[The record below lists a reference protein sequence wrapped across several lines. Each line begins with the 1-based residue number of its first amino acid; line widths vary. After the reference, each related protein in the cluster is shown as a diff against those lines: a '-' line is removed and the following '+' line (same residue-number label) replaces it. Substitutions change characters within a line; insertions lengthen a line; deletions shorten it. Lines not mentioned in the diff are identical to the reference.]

1 MTSLDTAVSDAGP
14 LVERAVRA
22 EATPWSTETFL
33 DFTSFRDACR
43 AWHESEDFF
52 NWLQS
57 SNYAVALLAASNLRP
72 LHFAAR
78 ERGTTPTASSSH
90 AVEASTVHLVLRAP
104 CCDTT
109 VVLSE
114 EERVTLAK
122 VGRLFP
128 FHVGSKGVA
137 TQSKNS
143 TVIPVQSTQ
152 LERQHQITAGLL
164 ARAHRDGCTWR
175 DRHAL
180 GERGGETDE
189 TTVSCA
195 RQLLL
200 GSPSLC
206 ITESVTVRAFCAAV
220 TLRSLGSEVATN
232 APARVRCLLPRGSPP
247 SVVRQRMAETMAVLD
262 PAFSAVH
269 CEASTAVPRMRYTG
283 SNVNDRILQL
293 FFASKKRLRPEAST
307 EAAYADTDVGGKE
320 VLRYMALLMSL
331 YGYTV
336 VPADGVHSTDAENAG
351 GSEADFRDE
360 ETTVGAGS
368 HQPSPQETSQWRS
381 PSTIQSSV
389 DDAEVGH
396 HVHTETA
403 TQSELISVEDAAK
416 LLGWHVRC
424 QFCAHGPA
432 IVAVRE
438 RVTRTT
444 TTTITTASTLE
455 VSHIA
460 SCAASFSTA
469 EAPRQELQCVVDE
482 KGDALQSHGV
492 VGTSVE
498 SGSGDCGDGGSKGVL
513 GVVAEVE
520 APPLSVN
527 CSQQYGKMKDEAFVA
542 AAAATTELENTSDD
556 QSNIARNCG
565 SRLEEGVSSQEYEE
579 GDCAVSATLSSSVDR
594 GSNGGVEDDNVCVS
608 NEVGS
613 SISGNEETAGEEN
626 LEAASCSDVEA
637 LGEQSTQMC
646 SGVARVQAEATARVV
661 AAAAAVPAAAASDF
675 SRTTAATTTTNVATR
690 ATHSVTTITITFS
703 RRPALQRDSQ
713 QQLQHQLSSTSSKG
727 HHDSCPWYRLFL
739 TDVID
744 ATALAAP
751 ERFMDFTWVTGE
763 DGDTVPDERTAD
775 LPNSTTTSMTTS
787 GDQTKCNAH
796 KSAGGASVDG
806 EARLLPPQGPSPS
819 KREGQTCKDS
829 EGHSSRVRLVLRF
842 LLPEV
847 ERLITTWRLSEEWER
862 VRPGEYLRHPL
873 WRTWL
878 TSETLHPVHTESA
891 DGIMEQYLR
900 TLERQL
906 MPSQITEEGT
916 GEGSRSS
923 AAASD
928 GKCSDGSVIN
938 KAATSVIGK
947 TKWDALGTLEELGVT
962 IGAPLCN
969 ANTTLL
975 SRTVESALHLANRSL
990 HRYYANDQVAA
1001 KAGSAARSGDARTLL
1016 REGLQSL
1023 LQFSGISASQSVVAS
1038 SGAGL
1043 KSTLSAPDSEDARGK
1058 EDSAAVRAFLK
1069 TMEERCSDDIVRES
1083 RSSASRLRRALQ
1095 REAIPHALHEF
1106 TTTVY
1111 PTLRSRAADCTTT
1124 TDDLAFLVNTASLS
1138 TNADSCRTLC
1148 DLDRSRVAQYLQG
1161 MRNAAQEEQLQLQ
1174 REREKAAEAQRLA
1187 EAKAAAVSATAA
1199 ATTTTTTSSA
1209 PVARAPATRASASK
1223 GPARQKQQQQ
1233 SQGGRGPHSSPHP
1246 STLPSQMQGLPMHQ
1260 APAPSHSNPMALAPH
1275 STRTSS
1281 GLAVLQSDVR
1291 PTVGPPTQPLGYNNP
1306 HWGFPQHSLH
1316 GNTGASSPP
1325 QPSLMHLQTPDVV
1338 GNKALP
1344 PTRTPFEGQGGGSEP
1359 CNPSAGSGFFLASNV
1374 VPGGGQGPIFLR
1386 NDRSG
1391 VGLDG
1396 SAFADDG
1403 GPLFSST
1410 HPFGWLPFPS
1420 RPSGGDDAGVLAANV
1435 YAPTSGG
1442 APPPGGAR
1450 GLSPSTIDSVLG
1462 SFDGGHPRSDGTAT
1476 PEVSR
1481 LPHWSSSAVLQGPP
1495 TGDTVGGG
1503 VLGQSELSVLRR
1515 ESTASGNRIVSS
1527 KSASTV
1533 FGASAPSSFA
1543 VSKATTPVM
1552 PSLSAP
1558 RSGHANRGR
1567 GSGGG
1572 QQNQQLTPTSCQP
1585 FSRGNAVNSSV
1596 LGGGPNAHAPP
1607 SRGGAGGGGGGRTGR
1622 GRSRSGGVGG
1632 QRHGGG
1638 SAGTG
1643 GGGGFRRGG

>member
-33 DFTSFRDACR
+33 DFTSFRDAYS

-57 SNYAVALLAASNLRP
+57 SSYAVALLAASNLRP
-72 LHFAAR
+72 LHFTAR

-104 CCDTT
+104 CCNTT

-152 LERQHQITAGLL
+152 LERQHLITAGLL

-220 TLRSLGSEVATN
+220 TLRSLGSEAATN

-247 SVVRQRMAETMAVLD
+247 SVVRQRMEETMAVLD

-307 EAAYADTDVGGKE
+307 EAACAEADMRGKE

-336 VPADGVHSTDAENAG
+336 VPADDMHSADTENAG
-351 GSEADFRDE
+351 GNEADFRDE

-368 HQPSPQETSQWRS
+368 HQPSPQETSQWKS
-381 PSTIQSSV
+381 PSTIQSSA
-389 DDAEVGH
+389 DDTEVGRH
-396 HVHTETA
+396 MHTETA

-416 LLGWHVRC
+416 LLGWRARC
-424 QFCAHGPA
+424 HFCAHGPA

-455 VSHIA
+455 GSHIA

-469 EAPRQELQCVVDE
+469 EALRKELQCVVDE
-482 KGDALQSHGV
+482 KGDALQLHGV
-492 VGTSVE
+492 VGASVE
-498 SGSGDCGDGGSKGVL
+498 SGSGDGGDGGSKDVL

-520 APPLSVN
+520 APLLSAN
-527 CSQQYGKMKDEAFVA
+527 CSQQYGKMKDEAVV
-542 AAAATTELENTSDD
+542 AAAATTTELENASDD
-556 QSNIARNCG
+556 QSDIAKNYG
-565 SRLEEGVSSQEYEE
+565 SRLEKGVSSQEYEE

-613 SISGNEETAGEEN
+613 IISGNEETAGEEN

-646 SGVARVQAEATARVV
+646 SGVALVQAEATARVV
-661 AAAAAVPAAAASDF
+661 AAAAAAGTAAAAASGF
-675 SRTTAATTTTNVATR
+675 CRTTAATTTTKVVTR
-690 ATHSVTTITITFS
+690 TTHSVTTITITFS
-703 RRPALQRDSQ
+703 RRPTLQRDSQ
-713 QQLQHQLSSTSSKG
+713 QQLQHQLSSTSGKG

-739 TDVID
+739 TDAID

-775 LPNSTTTSMTTS
+775 LPNSTSTSMTTS

-796 KSAGGASVDG
+796 KSEGGVSVDG
-806 EARLLPPQGPSPS
+806 EARFLPPQDPSPS
-819 KREGQTCKDS
+819 KREDQTCEDS
-829 EGHSSRVRLVLRF
+829 ERHSSRVILVLRF

-862 VRPGEYLRHPL
+862 ARPGEYLRHPL

-938 KAATSVIGK
+938 TAATRVIEK
-947 TKWDALGTLEELGVT
+947 AKWDALGTLEELGVT
-962 IGAPLCN
+962 MGAPLCN

-990 HRYYANDQVAA
+990 HRYFANDQVAA
-1001 KAGSAARSGDARTLL
+1001 EAGSAARSGDARTLL

-1023 LQFSGISASQSVVAS
+1023 LRFSGISASQSVVAS

-1058 EDSAAVRAFLK
+1058 EASAAVRAFLK
-1069 TMEERCSDDIVRES
+1069 TMEERCADDIVRES
-1083 RSSASRLRRALQ
+1083 SSNASRLRRALQ

-1111 PTLRSRAADCTTT
+1111 PTLRSRAADCTAT
-1124 TDDLAFLVNTASLS
+1124 TDDLAFLVNTASVS
-1138 TNADSCRTLC
+1138 TNADSCHTLC

-1174 REREKAAEAQRLA
+1174 REREKAVEAQRLA
-1187 EAKAAAVSATAA
+1187 EAKAAAVSTAA
-1199 ATTTTTTSSA
+1199 AAATTTTTSSA
-1209 PVARAPATRASASK
+1209 PVVRAPATRASASK

-1233 SQGGRGPHSSPHP
+1233 SQGGRGPHSLPHP

-1306 HWGFPQHSLH
+1306 HWGFPQPSLH

-1325 QPSLMHLQTPDVV
+1325 QPSLMHLQAPDVV

-1344 PTRTPFEGQGGGSEP
+1344 PTRAPFEGHGGGSEP

-1374 VPGGGQGPIFLR
+1374 VPGSGQGPIFLG

-1442 APPPGGAR
+1442 ALPRGGAS
-1450 GLSPSTIDSVLG
+1450 GLSPSAVDSVLG
-1462 SFDGGHPRSDGTAT
+1462 SFGGRHPRSDGAATA
-1476 PEVSR
+1476 EVSR

-1495 TGDTVGGG
+1495 TGDTGGGG

-1515 ESTASGNRIVSS
+1515 DSTASGNCIDSS

-1543 VSKATTPVM
+1543 VSKATAPVM
-1552 PSLSAP
+1552 PSLSVP

-1572 QQNQQLTPTSCQP
+1572 QQNQQLTPTPCQP
-1585 FSRGNAVNSSV
+1585 SSRGNAVNSSV

-1638 SAGTG
+1638 
-1643 GGGGFRRGG
+1643 GFRRGG